1 MTNKLLWSPDSR
13 KTLLDKFIDKLNI
26 KIKDKNYKILHKWS
40 IDNKEDFWNNVWDFT
55 GIIGLKK
62 GKILKNNKNLINSV
76 FFENCKLNYGL

>member
-62 GKILKNNKNLINSV
+62 GKILKNNKNLINYV
-76 FFENCKLNYGL
+76 FF